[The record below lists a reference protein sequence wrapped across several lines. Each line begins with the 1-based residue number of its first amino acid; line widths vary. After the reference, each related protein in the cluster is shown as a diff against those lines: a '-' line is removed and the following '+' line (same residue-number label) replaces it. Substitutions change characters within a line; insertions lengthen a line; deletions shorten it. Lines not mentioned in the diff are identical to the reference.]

1 MNPLTPGEHDVS
13 GRRHIKLNSF
23 ARASPP
29 RSGDPLRGRLRKGLM
44 SHEASDE
51 SNPCVEPALIFSAV
65 QAQEV
70 ATLKYWYALVDPRPD
85 PGIYR
90 NADADGAARDV
101 VELNIM
107 ISFVDP
113 RGFNSP
119 WVPYNQEEDL
129 FKEQ

>member
-1 MNPLTPGEHDVS
+1 
-13 GRRHIKLNSF
+13 
-23 ARASPP
+23 
-29 RSGDPLRGRLRKGLM
+29 M

-85 PGIYR
+85 PGIHR

>member
-1 MNPLTPGEHDVS
+1 
-13 GRRHIKLNSF
+13 
-23 ARASPP
+23 
-29 RSGDPLRGRLRKGLM
+29 M

-51 SNPCVEPALIFSAV
+51 SNFCVEPASIFSSV

-70 ATLKYWYALVDPRPD
+70 AILKYWYALVDPRPD
-85 PGIYR
+85 PGVYR

-119 WVPYNQEEDL
+119 WVPYDQEEDS
-129 FKEQ
+129 FEEQ

>member
-1 MNPLTPGEHDVS
+1 
-13 GRRHIKLNSF
+13 
-23 ARASPP
+23 
-29 RSGDPLRGRLRKGLM
+29 M

-51 SNPCVEPALIFSAV
+51 SNPCAERDSVLSAV

-70 ATLKYWYALVDPRPD
+70 AILKYWYSLVDPRPD

-107 ISFVDP
+107 LAFVDP
-113 RGFNSP
+113 RGFPSP
-119 WVPYNQEEDL
+119 WVPYIQQEDL
-129 FKEQ
+129 FEER

>member
-1 MNPLTPGEHDVS
+1 
-13 GRRHIKLNSF
+13 
-23 ARASPP
+23 
-29 RSGDPLRGRLRKGLM
+29 M

-51 SNPCVEPALIFSAV
+51 SNPCAERDSVLSAV

-70 ATLKYWYALVDPRPD
+70 AILKHWYALVDPRPD

-107 ISFVDP
+107 LAFVDP
-113 RGFNSP
+113 RGFPGP
-119 WVPYNQEEDL
+119 WVPYIQQEDL
-129 FKEQ
+129 FEER